1 MTRLKKLF
9 NTKSS
14 KVLNVYCTAG
24 YPALDSTLP
33 IIAAL
38 EKNGADLV
46 ELGMPYSDPLADGP
60 IIQNA
65 STISLEKGTNI
76 SKFFN
81 IVKKIR
87 KETETDSKYRDSLE
101 NLRAQINVIDD
112 QLIDMLGKR
121 MKVADQIGQLK
132 KEKNASVNCTIVF
145 F

>member
-60 IIQNA
+60 VIQESGA
-65 STISLEKGTNI
+65 KAI
-76 SKFFN
+76 
-81 IVKKIR
+81 
-87 KETETDSKYRDSLE
+87 E
-101 NLRAQINVIDD
+101 NGMSIEVLLLVIY
-112 QLIDMLGKR
+112 LWYSWVI
-121 MKVADQIGQLK
+121 
-132 KEKNASVNCTIVF
+132 
-145 F
+145 

>member
-60 IIQNA
+60 VIQESGA
-65 STISLEKGTNI
+65 
-76 SKFFN
+76 
-81 IVKKIR
+81 R
-87 KETETDSKYRDSLE
+87 ALE
-101 NLRAQINVIDD
+101 NGMSIEVLFDQLKSLRATSNIPVVLMGYMNPVLQYGFENFVQ
-112 QLIDMLGKR
+112 QLRQWGWMVLFYQTCLPTSLNPP
-121 MKVADQIGQLK
+121 MVLL
-132 KEKNASVNCTIVF
+132 
-145 F
+145 